1 LGQAKKLVILLGLKV
16 GLRMAEY
23 FPKSILAVHQLVIT
37 TGGEIVQLNEVS
49 KKIESV
55 E

>member
-1 LGQAKKLVILLGLKV
+1 
-16 GLRMAEY
+16 MAEY
-23 FPKSILAVHQLVIT
+23 FPNSILSFHQLVIT
-37 TGGEIVQLNEVS
+37 TGAEIVQLNEVS